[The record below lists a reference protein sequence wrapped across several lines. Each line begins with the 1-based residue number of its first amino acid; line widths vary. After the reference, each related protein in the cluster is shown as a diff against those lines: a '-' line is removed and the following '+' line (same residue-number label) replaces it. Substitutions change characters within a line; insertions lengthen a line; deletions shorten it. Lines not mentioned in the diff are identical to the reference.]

1 MSAEKLKAKRLNR
14 RKMSI
19 RHRIFG
25 TSERLRMTISKSS
38 SHIYV
43 QIVTDTEGKT
53 LVSASTLDKEIKG
66 MITAEMTK
74 MDLSKLVGKV
84 VAQRAIQNNI
94 KKIAFDRNGNIYHGR
109 VKALADSAR
118 EAGLEF

>member
-1 MSAEKLKAKRLNR
+1 MSAVKIKAKRLNR
-14 RKMSI
+14 RKMNI

-25 TSERLRMTISKSS
+25 TSERLRMTVSKSS

-43 QIVTDTEGKT
+43 QIINDTDGVT
-53 LVSASTLDKEIKG
+53 LASASTLDKEIKT
-66 MITAEMTK
+66 MITPEMSK

-84 VAQRAIQNNI
+84 IAERAVKNNI

>member
-43 QIVTDTEGKT
+43 QIVNDTEGKT

>member
-1 MSAEKLKAKRLNR
+1 MSVVKLKAKRLNR

-25 TSERLRMTISKSS
+25 TSERLRMTVSKSS

-43 QIVTDTEGKT
+43 QIINDTEGKT
-53 LVSASTLDKEIKG
+53 LISASTLDKEVRG

-84 VAQRAIQNNI
+84 IAERAIQNNI

-109 VKALADSAR
+109 IKALADSAR